1 MTNQFNCEERSSLSV
16 IASLTALAVR
26 LAISFLAIEK
36 GLKAIFPG
44 LLTLWD
50 CHALPNGRLASM
62 GYVFKRYWYP
72 PLLRDHPHC
81 SKL

>member
-1 MTNQFNCEERSSLSV
+1 MVIARSDKDEAISFFFAMTNQFNCEERSSLSV

-44 LLTLWD
+44 LLTL
-50 CHALPNGRLASM
+50 
-62 GYVFKRYWYP
+62 
-72 PLLRDHPHC
+72 
-81 SKL
+81 